1 MRLDFNQFF
10 AKTKYAFYCLTGMFI
25 LKTNSHLDVK
35 IRWIGIIILAINVV
49 LTNSIMSIG
58 AMVVLMVT
66 FIEYKKLINILD
78 TLLFLLR
85 F

>member
-1 MRLDFNQFF
+1 
-10 AKTKYAFYCLTGMFI
+10 MFI
-25 LKTNSHLDVK
+25 LKTNSHLDIK

-49 LTNSIMSIG
+49 LTNSIMSLG